1 MSQRI
6 IFQTQNETEVDK
18 FINEY
23 FGNTEYK
30 SSPDFIKIDK
40 KKITID
46 IVRQIQN
53 EIKYKPF
60 NLKQRLILLKIQE
73 ITLQAQNAMLKLL
86 EETKDYTQIILQVDN
101 TNKLI
106 DTVISR
112 CLLIQSNTVIT
123 ESRKEIYDFLKM
135 DILQRLEYVKNI
147 KSQDT
152 FIQEIISA
160 IIHTQSNILDI
171 KNKIK
176 ILKDIQIAYVSNV
189 SKKLILEDIAI
200 NI

>member
-1 MSQRI
+1 MDLLDVLLSQ
-6 IFQTQNETEVDK
+6 
-18 FINEY
+18 
-23 FGNTEYK
+23 G
-30 SSPDFIKIDK
+30 KIDQ

-176 ILKDIQIAYVSNV
+176 ILNDIQIAYVSNV

>member
-1 MSQRI
+1 MSQSI
-6 IFQTQNETEVDK
+6 IFQTQNDADLDK

-23 FGNTEYK
+23 FKNTEYK
-30 SSPDFIKIDK
+30 SSPDFIKINK

-46 IVRQIQN
+46 VIRQIKN

-86 EETKDYTQIILQVDN
+86 EETKEDTQIILQIDN
-101 TNKLI
+101 INKLI

-112 CLLIQSNTVIT
+112 CVLMQSSTLAP
-123 ESRKEIYDFLKM
+123 ESGEEVYNFLKM
-135 DILQRLEYVKNI
+135 DIFQRLEYVKNI